1 MAKKEIETIS
11 LTDSFKEFKELKK
24 IDKTTMI
31 SVLEESFR
39 SVLAKIF
46 GSDENF
52 DVIMN
57 PDNGDCEI
65 YQNLEVVPDGEQP
78 RPRLRSGRRAYPKNR
93 IRQIRPPRNS

>member
-39 SVLAKIF
+39 SVIAKMF
-46 GSDENF
+46 GTDENY
-52 DVIMN
+52 DVIVN
-57 PDNGDCEI
+57 PDKGDFEI
-65 YQNLEVVPDGEQP
+65 PVEDEPEENDEEDTEP
-78 RPRLRSGRRAYPKNR
+78 
-93 IRQIRPPRNS
+93 I

>member
-65 YQNLEVVPDGEQP
+65 YQNLEVVPDGEVMP
-78 RPRLRSGRRAYPKNR
+78 ATMWTAPTPTAKWAKSIPEK
-93 IRQIRPPRNS
+93 